1 MEINVIENKKKRFV
15 FELKG
20 EDHTLC
26 NLLREELWNDKSITV
41 SAYNIAHPLVGIPKI
56 IVETDGKKDPKKAL
70 LDAVTRLKKKNSEFA
85 ALVKKQI
92 K

>member
-1 MEINVIENKKKRFV
+1 MEINVIEDKKKRFV

-41 SAYNIAHPLVGIPKI
+41 SAYNIAHPLVGIPKFI
-56 IVETDGKKDPKKAL
+56 IETDGNKEPKKAL
-70 LDAVTRLKKKNSEFA
+70 LDAVSRIKKKNSVFA
-85 ALVKKQI
+85 EQVKKVI